1 LIIDPDFAEEFI
13 VFRLVLEKIAT
24 LKELETYYSLDD
36 ALRMIASLD
45 IKNHLEKKALD
56 KIKDKQDASN

>member
-1 LIIDPDFAEEFI
+1 
-13 VFRLVLEKIAT
+13 LVLEKIAT